1 MIISDRM
8 DANKKS
14 KMLPRDQKLL
24 PKIGVFL
31 VFQKYL
37 KQEIL
42 LWVAGSGG
50 NKVNSG
56 LNDGH
61 DGHDRHD
68 GNEGHDGHDE
78 HERHDGNDE
87 HHVHN

>member
-24 PKIGVFL
+24 PKIGVIL

-37 KQEIL
+37 KLEIL
-42 LWVAGSGG
+42 LWVAGSSGD
-50 NKVNSG
+50 KVNSA
-56 LNDGH
+56 LNQVEVEVNAELGKNCLDFSYQL
-61 DGHDRHD
+61 RIT
-68 GNEGHDGHDE
+68 
-78 HERHDGNDE
+78 
-87 HHVHN
+87 

>member
-37 KQEIL
+37 KQ
-42 LWVAGSGG
+42 AGAELCQTQVSYT
-50 NKVNSG
+50 
-56 LNDGH
+56 LNL
-61 DGHDRHD
+61 
-68 GNEGHDGHDE
+68 
-78 HERHDGNDE
+78 
-87 HHVHN
+87 